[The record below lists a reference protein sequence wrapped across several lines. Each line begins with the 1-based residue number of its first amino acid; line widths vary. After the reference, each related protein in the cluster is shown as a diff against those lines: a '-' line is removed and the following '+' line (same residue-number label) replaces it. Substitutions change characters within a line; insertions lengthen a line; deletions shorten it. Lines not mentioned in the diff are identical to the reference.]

1 MIGDMVKIAWA
12 SNIGKVC
19 LSGVAF
25 GVAAGVVPPVL
36 SFFNIRGQIVSGVKM
51 AFELAGGASAMS
63 AVMMGANQLWAL
75 IRPR

>member
-1 MIGDMVKIAWA
+1 MIGDMVAIAW
-12 SNIGKVC
+12 SSPIGKVC

-36 SFFNIRGQIVSGVKM
+36 SFFNVRGQIVSSVKT
-51 AFELAGGASAMS
+51 AFELAGGAAAMS
-63 AVMMGANQLWAL
+63 AMFMGANQLWGL